1 MRPQMVWNMGEEHLT
16 TERAFLTALETV
28 AG

>member
-1 MRPQMVWNMGEEHLT
+1 MRPQMVWNMGEEYLT
-16 TERAFLTALETV
+16 TERAFLTVLEIV